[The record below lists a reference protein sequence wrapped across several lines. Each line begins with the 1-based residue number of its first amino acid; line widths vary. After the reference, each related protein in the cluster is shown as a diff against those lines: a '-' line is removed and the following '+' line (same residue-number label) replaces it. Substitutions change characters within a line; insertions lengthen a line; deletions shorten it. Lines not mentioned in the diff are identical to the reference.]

1 MLNSILRGKTHT
13 WFTAWV
19 AVLWLRPGAIC
30 EAQLGAKLDPLVRSH
45 EGEVAVFV
53 KHLETGET
61 YAHNETM
68 VMPTAS
74 LIKFPVLVE
83 LYRQVEAGKLK
94 LDQAIPLRE
103 EDKVPGSG
111 ILTDHFQAG
120 AQIPLETIARLMIR
134 YSDNTATNLVLDQ
147 IGMESTS
154 KTMRELGFPETQIHS
169 KVFRRDTS
177 VAPERSKAFGL
188 GSTTA
193 AEMIGLLEL
202 LHAKKLVSEN
212 ASLQM
217 MAHLASCDDES
228 KLVRSL
234 PKTVKSFHKTG
245 SVNDVRTD
253 AGLFQTPKGT
263 LAIAVLTAKN
273 KDSSWGNTNAAELL
287 CSKIGLA
294 AYEWFN
300 PPGTSSNSKLEIVK
314 IGANGD
320 LVKAL
325 QRTLNEKLKPSPEL
339 SVDGDFGGMTEV
351 AVKRFQRENKLS
363 ETGQVDAST
372 WEKLGPIQIVAS
384 EPEIMR
390 PLPQKLA
397 MDPLE
402 GPPFVSCKAWVG
414 LDAKTGRVI
423 DGSKQNTPVDFAS
436 TTKMMTAWLIAK
448 LVDKDPNVLNEV
460 LKYSERAD
468 GTTGSTSEV
477 RAGESLTVREALYGL
492 MLPSGN
498 DASVAFAEHF
508 GERLKPSGWDESRD
522 PLDMFVAAMNAEA
535 KSLGLENTT
544 FRNPHGLT
552 HPEHKSTCVELA
564 LLARKVLE
572 SPVLSGVISCR
583 EYRCTVSSDLGY
595 KREVLWRNTNQLLDI
610 EGYLGVK
617 TGTTDAAG
625 ACLVSCSER
634 NGERIVVVVLGASGS
649 AARYSDSRNLHRWIW
664 KSR

>member
-1 MLNSILRGKTHT
+1 MLNSILRRRNCV
-13 WFTAWV
+13 WFMAWV
-19 AVLWLRPGAIC
+19 TVAWLQPSVVC
-30 EAQLGAKLDPLVRSH
+30 EAQLAAKLEPLVQAH
-45 EGEVAVFV
+45 EGDVAVFV
-53 KHLETGET
+53 KHLESGEIYT
-61 YAHNETM
+61 HNEKA

-94 LDQAIPLRE
+94 LDQPITLRE

-111 ILTDHFQAG
+111 ILTDHFQSG
-120 AQIPLETIARLMIR
+120 SQIPLETIARLMIR

-147 IGMESTS
+147 IGIESTS

-177 VAPERSKAFGL
+177 VAPERSKAYGL

-202 LHAKKLVSEN
+202 LHAKKLVSEK
-212 ASLQM
+212 ASVQM
-217 MAHLASCDDES
+217 MAHLASCEDES

-234 PKTVKSFHKTG
+234 PKSVKSYHKTG

-273 KDSSWGNTNAAELL
+273 KDTSWGDANAAELL

-300 PPGTSSNSKLEIVK
+300 PPGSSADTKPEIVK

-339 SVDGDFGGMTEV
+339 SVDGDFGGMTEE
-351 AVKRFQRENKLS
+351 ALKRFQRENKLPES
-363 ETGQVDAST
+363 GQVDANT
-372 WEKLGPIQIVAS
+372 WEKLGPVQIIAS
-384 EPEIMR
+384 EPETIR
-390 PLPQKLA
+390 PLPEKRS
-397 MDPLE
+397 MDSLD
-402 GPPFVSCKAWVG
+402 GPPFVSCKAWVAM
-414 LDAKTGRVI
+414 DAKTGKVL
-423 DGSKQNTPVDFAS
+423 DGNKQDSLLDFAS
-436 TTKMMTAWLIAK
+436 TTKMMTAWLVAK
-448 LVDKDPNVLNEV
+448 EAEKAPEVLSEI

-468 GTTGSTSEV
+468 KTIGSTSDV
-477 RAGESLTVREALYGL
+477 RAGEFLTVREALYGL

-498 DASVAFAEHF
+498 DASVAFSEHF
-508 GERLKPSGWDESRD
+508 GKRFKPSDWDESRD

-535 KSLGLENTT
+535 KALGMTNTT

-552 HPEHKSTCVELA
+552 HPEHKSTCAELA
-564 LLARKVLE
+564 LLARKILE
-572 SPVLSGVISCR
+572 SPMLSEVISCR
-583 EYRCTVSSDLGY
+583 EYRCTVSSETGY

-625 ACLVSCSER
+625 ACLVSCSQR
-634 NGERIVVVVLGASGS
+634 DGERIIVVVLGASGS
-649 AARYSDSRNLHRWIW
+649 AARYADSQNLHRWAW
-664 KSR
+664 KTR

>member
-1 MLNSILRGKTHT
+1 MLNSILRYRNGK
-13 WFTAWV
+13 WFSIWV
-19 AVLWLRPGAIC
+19 AVAWLHASAVC
-30 EAQLGAKLDPLVRSH
+30 EAQLAAKIDPLVRSH
-45 EGEVAVFV
+45 EGEVAVFI

-94 LDQAIPLRE
+94 LDQPISLKE

-120 AQIPLETIARLMIR
+120 SQIPIETIARLMIR

-154 KTMRELGFPETQIHS
+154 KTMRDLGFPETQIHS

-177 VAPERSKAFGL
+177 VAPERSKAYGL

-193 AEMIGLLEL
+193 ADMIGLLEL
-202 LHAKKLVSEN
+202 LHNKKLVSEK
-212 ASLQM
+212 ASMQM

-234 PKTVKSFHKTG
+234 PKAVKSFHKTG

-273 KDSSWGNTNAAELL
+273 KDTSWGNANAAELL
-287 CSKIGLA
+287 CSKIGLV

-300 PPGTSSNSKLEIVK
+300 PPGAPNDAKPEIVK

-325 QRTLNEKLKPSPEL
+325 QRALNEKLKPSPEL
-339 SVDGDFGGMTEV
+339 SVDGDFGGMTEG
-351 AVKRFQRENKLS
+351 AVKRFQRENKLAES
-363 ETGQVDAST
+363 GQVDANT

-384 EPEIMR
+384 ETEAIR
-390 PLPQKLA
+390 PLPEKLA
-397 MDPLE
+397 MDPLD
-402 GPPFVSCKAWVG
+402 GPPFVSCKAWVAM
-414 LDAKTGRVI
+414 DAKTGKVL
-423 DGSKQNTPVDFAS
+423 DGSKQDSPLDFAS
-436 TTKMMTAWLIAK
+436 TTKIMTAWLIAK
-448 LVDKDPNVLNEV
+448 LAEKEPSVLNES

-468 GTTGSTSEV
+468 GTIGSSSEV

-508 GERLKPSGWDESRD
+508 GARLKPSGWDESRD

-535 KSLGLENTT
+535 KLLGLKNTT

-552 HPEHKSTCVELA
+552 HPEHKSTCAELA
-564 LLARKVLE
+564 LLARQVLE
-572 SPVLSGVISCR
+572 SPVLKDVISCR
-583 EYRCTVSSDLGY
+583 EYRCTVSSDTGY

-610 EGYLGVK
+610 DGYLGVK

-625 ACLVSCSER
+625 ACLVSCSQR
-634 NGERIVVVVLGASGS
+634 DGERIIVVVLGASGS

-664 KSR
+664 KNR

>member
-1 MLNSILRGKTHT
+1 MLNSILHRSTCV
-13 WFTAWV
+13 WFMAWV
-19 AVLWLRPGAIC
+19 AVVWTHTSAVC
-30 EAQLGAKLDPLVRSH
+30 EAQLAAKLDPLVRAH
-45 EGEVAVFV
+45 EGEVAVFI

-61 YAHNETM
+61 YSYNETR

-94 LDQAIPLRE
+94 LDQPISLRE

-120 AQIPLETIARLMIR
+120 SQIPLETIARLMIR

-147 IGMESTS
+147 IGMENTS
-154 KTMRELGFPETQIHS
+154 KTMRDLGFPETQIHS

-177 VAPERSKAFGL
+177 IAPERSKTFGL

-202 LHAKKLVSEN
+202 LHTKKLVSEK
-212 ASLQM
+212 ASAQM

-234 PKTVKSFHKTG
+234 PKTVKAFHKTG

-273 KDSSWGNTNAAELL
+273 KDTSWGNTNAAELL

-300 PPGTSSNSKLEIVK
+300 PPGSSIEAKPEIVK

-325 QRTLNEKLKPSPEL
+325 QRTLNDKLKPSPEL
-339 SVDGDFGGMTEV
+339 SVDGDFGGMTEE
-351 AVKRFQRENKLS
+351 AVKRFQRESKLA
-363 ETGQVDAST
+363 ETGQVDANT
-372 WEKLGPIQIVAS
+372 WEKLGPIPIVAS
-384 EPEIMR
+384 ETETTR
-390 PLPQKLA
+390 PLPEKMA
-397 MDPLE
+397 MDPLD
-402 GPPFVSCKAWVG
+402 GPPFVSCKAWVAM
-414 LDAKTGRVI
+414 DAKTGKVL
-423 DGSKQNTPVDFAS
+423 DGSKQDSLLDFAS

-448 LVDKDPNVLNEV
+448 ETEKDPAVLDEV

-468 GTTGSTSEV
+468 GTIGSTSEV
-477 RAGESLTVREALYGL
+477 KAGEFLSVREALYGL

-508 GERLKPSGWDESRD
+508 GKRVKPTGWDESRD

-535 KSLGLENTT
+535 KSLGMKNTS

-552 HPEHKSTCVELA
+552 HPDHKSTCAELA

-572 SPVLSGVISCR
+572 SPILAGVISCR
-583 EYRCTVSSDLGY
+583 EYRCTVSSDAGY
-595 KREVLWRNTNQLLDI
+595 KREILWRNTNQLLDI

-625 ACLVSCSER
+625 ACLVSCSQR
-634 NGERIVVVVLGASGS
+634 NGERIIVVVLGSSGS
-649 AARYSDSRNLHRWIW
+649 AARYSDSRNLHRWVW
-664 KSR
+664 QTR

>member
-1 MLNSILRGKTHT
+1 MPNSILRHRNGC
-13 WFTAWV
+13 WFLIWV
-19 AVLWLRPGAIC
+19 ALAWLHASAVC
-30 EAQLGAKLDPLVRSH
+30 EAQLAAKIDPLVRSH
-45 EGEVAVFV
+45 EGEVAVFI

-94 LDQAIPLRE
+94 LDQPISLKE

-120 AQIPLETIARLMIR
+120 SQIPLETIARLMIR

-177 VAPERSKAFGL
+177 VAPERSKTYGL

-193 AEMIGLLEL
+193 ADMIGLLEL
-202 LHAKKLVSEN
+202 LHNKKLVSEK
-212 ASLQM
+212 ASVQM
-217 MAHLASCDDES
+217 LAHLASCDDES

-234 PKTVKSFHKTG
+234 PKAVKSYHKTG

-273 KDSSWGNTNAAELL
+273 KDTSWGNANAAELL
-287 CSKIGLA
+287 CSKIGLV

-300 PPGTSSNSKLEIVK
+300 PPGTPNDAKPEIVK

-325 QRTLNEKLKPSPEL
+325 QRALNEKLKPSPEL
-339 SVDGDFGGMTEV
+339 SVDGDFGGMTEG
-351 AVKRFQRENKLS
+351 AVKRFQRENKLAES
-363 ETGQVDAST
+363 GQVDANT

-384 EPEIMR
+384 ETEAIR
-390 PLPQKLA
+390 PLPEKLA
-397 MDPLE
+397 MDPLD
-402 GPPFVSCKAWVG
+402 GPPFVSCKAWVAM
-414 LDAKTGRVI
+414 DAKTGKVL
-423 DGSKQNTPVDFAS
+423 DGSKQDSPLDFAS
-436 TTKMMTAWLIAK
+436 TTKIMTAWLIAK
-448 LVDKDPNVLNEV
+448 LAEKEPSVLNES

-468 GTTGSTSEV
+468 GTIGSSSEV

-508 GERLKPSGWDESRD
+508 GARLKPSGWDESRD

-535 KSLGLENTT
+535 KLLGLKNTT

-552 HPEHKSTCVELA
+552 HPEHKSTCAELA
-564 LLARKVLE
+564 LLARQVLE
-572 SPVLSGVISCR
+572 SPVLKDVISCR
-583 EYRCTVSSDLGY
+583 EYRCTVSSDTGY

-610 EGYLGVK
+610 DGYLGVK

-625 ACLVSCSER
+625 ACLVSCSQR
-634 NGERIVVVVLGASGS
+634 DGERIIVVVLGASGS

-664 KSR
+664 KNR